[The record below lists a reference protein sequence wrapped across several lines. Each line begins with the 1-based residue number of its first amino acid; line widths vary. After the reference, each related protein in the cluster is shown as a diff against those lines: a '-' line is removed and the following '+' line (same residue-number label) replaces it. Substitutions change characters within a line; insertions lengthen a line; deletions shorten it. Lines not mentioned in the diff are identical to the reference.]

1 MSSTF
6 FYFRAFCALQG
17 AAIMLAPLG
26 IVLAMRLISKWR
38 DEEDDNNEQ

>member
-1 MSSTF
+1 MSSAF

-26 IVLAMRLISKWR
+26 IVLAMRLISKW